1 MASTLTPSTFN
12 VTIIEEQVV
21 KSNIIK
27 RAANQTTL
35 TVSSVTNVDR
45 RTVTCPTGSFVTLF
59 NLDGSTPGAGTFP
72 SSSLKYA
79 RISNLDDTNNLYIT
93 VSGSDGRMSQEV
105 TPKSTVIIASS
116 NITSSI
122 GLNNGSLNDDIQ
134 FVQALAVG
142 GNIDVD
148 YTIVNS

>member
-12 VTIIEEQVV
+12 VKIIEEQVV
-21 KSNIIK
+21 KSNTIK
-27 RAANQTTL
+27 NQTTFIID
-35 TVSSVTNVDR
+35 SVTNVDR
-45 RTVTCPTGSFVTLF
+45 RTVTCPGSTSVDLF
-59 NLDGSTPGAGTFP
+59 KLDGSTPGAGTFP

-79 RISNLDDTNNLYIT
+79 RISNLDDTNNLYVT

-122 GLNNGSLNDDIQ
+122 GLNSGTLNDDIQ
-134 FVQALAVG
+134 FVQALATG
-142 GNIDVD
+142 GAIDVD

>member
-12 VTIIEEQVV
+12 VKIIEEQVV
-21 KSNIIK
+21 KSNTIK
-27 RAANQTTL
+27 NQTTF
-35 TVSSVTNVDR
+35 TISSVTNVDR
-45 RTVTCPTGSFVTLF
+45 RTVTCPSATSVTLF

-79 RISNLDDTNNLYIT
+79 RISNLDDTNNLYVT

-122 GLNNGSLNDDIQ
+122 GLNSGTLNDDIQ
-134 FVQALAVG
+134 FVQALASG
-142 GNIDVD
+142 GDIDVD

>member
-12 VTIIEEQVV
+12 VKIIEEQVV
-21 KSNIIK
+21 KSNTIK
-27 RAANQTTL
+27 NQTTF
-35 TVSSVTNVDR
+35 TIDSVTNVDR
-45 RTVTCPTGSFVTLF
+45 RTVTCPGSTSVDLF
-59 NLDGSTPGAGTFP
+59 KLDGSTPGAGTFP

-79 RISNLDDTNNLYIT
+79 RISNLDDTNNLAVT
-93 VSGSDGRMSQEV
+93 VSGSQGRMVQEV

-122 GLNNGSLNDDIQ
+122 FSGTFGDDIE
-134 FVQALAVG
+134 FVKAFAVG
-142 GNIDVD
+142 GDVDVD

>member
-27 RAANQTTL
+27 NQTTL

-59 NLDGSTPGAGTFP
+59 NLDGSIPGAGTFP

-79 RISNLDDTNNLYIT
+79 RISNLDDTNNLAIT
-93 VSGSDGRMSQEV
+93 VSGSQGRMTQEV
-105 TPKSTVIIASS
+105 TPKSTILIASS

-122 GLNNGSLNDDIQ
+122 FSGTFGDDIK
-134 FVQALAVG
+134 FVKAFAIG
-142 GNIDVD
+142 GDIDVD

>member
-1 MASTLTPSTFN
+1 MT
-12 VTIIEEQVV
+12 
-21 KSNIIK
+21 
-27 RAANQTTL
+27 
-35 TVSSVTNVDR
+35 
-45 RTVTCPTGSFVTLF
+45 
-59 NLDGSTPGAGTFP
+59 
-72 SSSLKYA
+72 
-79 RISNLDDTNNLYIT
+79 
-93 VSGSDGRMSQEV
+93 QEV
-105 TPKSTVIIASS
+105 TPKSTILIASS

>member
-27 RAANQTTL
+27 NQTTL
-35 TVSSVTNVDR
+35 TVDSVTNVDR
-45 RTVTCPTGSFVTLF
+45 RTVTCPAATSVDLF

-79 RISNLDDTNNLYIT
+79 RISNLDDSNNLAIT
-93 VSGSDGRMSQEV
+93 VSGSQGRMTQEV
-105 TPKSTVIIASS
+105 TPKSTILIASS

>member
-27 RAANQTTL
+27 NQTTL

-59 NLDGSTPGAGTFP
+59 NLDGSIPGAGTFP

-79 RISNLDDTNNLYIT
+79 RISNLDDSNNLAIT
-93 VSGSDGRMSQEV
+93 VSGSQGRMTQEV
-105 TPKSTVIIASS
+105 TPKSTILIASS

-148 YTIVNS
+148 YTTVNS

>member
-12 VTIIEEQVV
+12 VKIIEEQVV
-21 KSNIIK
+21 KSNTIK
-27 RAANQTTL
+27 NQTTF
-35 TVSSVTNVDR
+35 TIDSVTNVDR
-45 RTVTCPTGSFVTLF
+45 RTVTCPAATSVDLF

-79 RISNLDDTNNLYIT
+79 RISNLDDTNNLYVTI
-93 VSGSDGRMSQEV
+93 SGSDGRMSQEV

-122 GLNNGSLNDDIQ
+122 GLNSGTLNDDIQ
-134 FVQALAVG
+134 FVQALATG
-142 GNIDVD
+142 GAIDVD
-148 YTIVNS
+148 YTIINS

>member
-27 RAANQTTL
+27 NQTTL
-35 TVSSVTNVDR
+35 TVDSVTNVDR

-59 NLDGSTPGAGTFP
+59 SLNGSTPGAGTFP

-79 RISNLDDTNNLYIT
+79 RISNLDNSNNLAIT
-93 VSGSDGRMSQEV
+93 VSGSQGRMTQEV
-105 TPKSTVIIASS
+105 TPKSTILIASS

>member
-12 VTIIEEQVV
+12 VKIIEEQVV
-21 KSNIIK
+21 KSNTIK
-27 RAANQTTL
+27 NQTTF
-35 TVSSVTNVDR
+35 TIDSVTNVDR
-45 RTVTCPTGSFVTLF
+45 RTVTCPSATSVDLF

-79 RISNLDDTNNLYIT
+79 RISNLDDTNNLSIT
-93 VSGSDGRMSQEV
+93 ISGSQGRMSQEV

-122 GLNNGSLNDDIQ
+122 FSGTFGDDIE
-134 FVQALAVG
+134 FVKAFAVG
-142 GNIDVD
+142 GDIDVD

>member
-1 MASTLTPSTFN
+1 MASTLIPSTFN

-21 KSNIIK
+21 KSNTIK
-27 RAANQTTL
+27 NQTTF

-45 RTVTCPTGSFVTLF
+45 RTVTCPSDTSITLF
-59 NLDGSTPGAGTFP
+59 NLNGSTPGAGTFP

-79 RISNLDDTNNLYIT
+79 RISNLDDTNNLAIT
-93 VSGSDGRMSQEV
+93 VSGSQGRMTQEV
-105 TPKSTVIIASS
+105 TSKSTILIASS
-116 NITSSI
+116 NVTSSI
-122 GLNNGSLNDDIQ
+122 ELNSGSLNDDIQ

-142 GNIDVD
+142 GNIDIE

>member
-12 VTIIEEQVV
+12 VKIIEEQVV
-21 KSNIIK
+21 KSNTIK
-27 RAANQTTL
+27 NQTTF
-35 TVSSVTNVDR
+35 TISSVTNVDR
-45 RTVTCPTGSFVTLF
+45 RTVTCPSATSVDLF
-59 NLDGSTPGAGTFP
+59 LLDGATPGAGTFP

-79 RISNLDDTNNLYIT
+79 RISNLDDTNNLAVT
-93 VSGSDGRMSQEV
+93 VSGSQGRMVQEV

-122 GLNNGSLNDDIQ
+122 FSGTFGDDIE
-134 FVQALAVG
+134 FVKAFAVG
-142 GNIDVD
+142 GDVDVD